1 MPRGLG
7 YILATL
13 FVDTVGFGI
22 VITPMPKLIM
32 LLTGSGL
39 SEAARYGGFLLSTYA
54 LLQFVASPVLG
65 NLSDRFGRRPVL
77 LVSMLAFALDYL
89 VMGFAPNLAW
99 LFASRAVAGVCGATY
114 ATANAYV
121 ADVTPIEN
129 RARYFGLLGAAW
141 GAGFI
146 VGPALGGQL
155 TQFGLRVPFFV
166 AAALG
171 AANVIYGFFALP
183 ESLPRDARRAFS
195 LKRANPVGSFV
206 ALRHFPVVV
215 GLIGAL
221 LLYQIAHDAN
231 PSTWTYFTMEKF
243 HWSPAEVGWS
253 IAFIGVTFA
262 IVQAGLIGPVVAR
275 LGEERTSYI
284 GLAFYVAGFIS
295 TAFVTRGWMIYLCI
309 IPFAL
314 GTIANPALKS
324 IMSRTLPVTMQGELQ
339 GAIASMN
346 GMTAVIAPIMM
357 TLLFSYFSATGA
369 PVYFPG
375 APFLAAGLLTLG
387 ALTVCILVLRLK

>member
-1 MPRGLG
+1 MPRGLIF
-7 YILATL
+7 ILSTL

-22 VITPMPKLIM
+22 IIPPMPKLIM
-32 LLTGSGL
+32 LLTGGGL

-54 LLQFVASPVLG
+54 LLQFFASPVVG

-77 LVSMLAFALDYL
+77 LVSMLAFGLDYL
-89 VMGFAPNLAW
+89 VMGFAPSLTW
-99 LFASRAVAGVCGATY
+99 LFVSRAIAGVCGATY

-121 ADVTPIEN
+121 ADVTPVEQ

-141 GAGFI
+141 GTGFI

-155 TQFGLRVPFFV
+155 AHFGPRVPFFV
-166 AAALG
+166 AAGLG
-171 AANVIYGFFALP
+171 AANVVYGYFALP
-183 ESLPRDARRAFS
+183 ESLARDARRPFS
-195 LKRANPVGSFV
+195 LKRANPVGSFIS
-206 ALRHFPVVV
+206 LRHFPVVI

-231 PSTWTYFTMEKF
+231 PSTWTYYTMEKF
-243 HWSPAEVGWS
+243 HWSEAEVGWS

-262 IVQAGLIGPVVAR
+262 IVQAGMVGPVVAR
-275 LGEERTSYI
+275 LGEKRASYI
-284 GLAFYVAGFIS
+284 GLAFYVVGFVS
-295 TAFVTRGWMIYLCI
+295 MAFVPRGWMIYACI

-314 GTIANPALKS
+314 GTIANPAIKS
-324 IMSRTLPVTMQGELQ
+324 IMSSAVPVTMQGELQ
-339 GAIASMN
+339 GAIASMA

-357 TLLFSYFSATGA
+357 TLLFSYYSAAGA

-375 APFLAAGLLTLG
+375 APFLAAGLLTFG
-387 ALTVCILVLRLK
+387 ALIVCILVLRLK